1 MDDIIIIGAG
11 PIGLYSAI
19 LASLHSLKGRII
31 ESQESVGGQLSSL
44 YPEKDIIDLPGFKK
58 ITAQG
63 YIDTLFDQY
72 SSKENRLDLHLEESV
87 NSFEKV
93 DDHYLVKTSK
103 GQYETKTI
111 LITTGMGNFTPRKT
125 GLASED
131 EFSNILYSVK
141 DMSIF
146 KDKKVCVLGGGD
158 SAVDWALMIER
169 VASEISIVHRRN
181 EFRAQSN
188 SVEELK
194 ASKANIFTP
203 YVPNGL
209 IGNGDKLEKI
219 EIKNVET
226 SEIKEIGIDYLVV
239 NYGMIPSQNSFPI
252 EKKGTNI
259 VVNREYMTSLENV
272 FAIGNIISYEGKV
285 KNITCGL
292 GEAVVA
298 ITKIDQIINPTK
310 NIPVHF

>member
-1 MDDIIIIGAG
+1 MLPFFDI
-11 PIGLYSAI
+11 
-19 LASLHSLKGRII
+19 
-31 ESQESVGGQLSSL
+31 
-44 YPEKDIIDLPGFKK
+44 F
-58 ITAQG
+58 
-63 YIDTLFDQY
+63 
-72 SSKENRLDLHLEESV
+72 
-87 NSFEKV
+87 
-93 DDHYLVKTSK
+93 
-103 GQYETKTI
+103 
-111 LITTGMGNFTPRKT
+111 
-125 GLASED
+125 
-131 EFSNILYSVK
+131 
-141 DMSIF
+141 IF

-188 SVEELK
+188 SVEKLK

-226 SEIKEIGIDYLVV
+226 SELKEIGIDYLVV
-239 NYGMIPSQNSFPI
+239 NYGMIPSQNTFPI

>member
-111 LITTGMGNFTPRKT
+111 LITT
-125 GLASED
+125 
-131 EFSNILYSVK
+131 
-141 DMSIF
+141 
-146 KDKKVCVLGGGD
+146 
-158 SAVDWALMIER
+158 
-169 VASEISIVHRRN
+169 
-181 EFRAQSN
+181 
-188 SVEELK
+188 
-194 ASKANIFTP
+194 
-203 YVPNGL
+203 
-209 IGNGDKLEKI
+209 
-219 EIKNVET
+219 
-226 SEIKEIGIDYLVV
+226 
-239 NYGMIPSQNSFPI
+239 
-252 EKKGTNI
+252 
-259 VVNREYMTSLENV
+259 
-272 FAIGNIISYEGKV
+272 
-285 KNITCGL
+285 
-292 GEAVVA
+292 
-298 ITKIDQIINPTK
+298 
-310 NIPVHF
+310 